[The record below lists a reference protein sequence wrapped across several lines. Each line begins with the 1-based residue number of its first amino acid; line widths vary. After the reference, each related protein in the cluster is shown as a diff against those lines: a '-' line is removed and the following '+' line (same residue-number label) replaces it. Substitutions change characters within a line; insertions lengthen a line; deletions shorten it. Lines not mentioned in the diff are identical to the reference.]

1 MLQLLPPANKRL
13 VWYLAMEEYVA
24 QHVSEDTIFFWSV
37 DPTVIFGRHQV
48 IEDEVNLAYC
58 ESHNVQFYRRKSGGG
73 CVYADR
79 GNMMTSF
86 ISPSPHSETVF
97 QQYLDMMSAALRT
110 LGAPAVKSE
119 HNDILVETEGE
130 TRKVSGNACYA
141 LPTGS
146 IVHGTML
153 YDVDFSALQEAI
165 TPSKEKLAKHGV
177 QSVRQRVTN
186 LRPMLSFPDMET
198 FAAKLGNTLCPNARP
213 LTAEE
218 IAAIDELEKPYLEP
232 TFIYGHNF

>member
-1 MLQLLPPANKRL
+1 MLQLLPPANQRL

-48 IEDEVNLAYC
+48 IEDEVNLTYC

-79 GNMMTSF
+79 GNLMTSF
-86 ISPSPHSETVF
+86 ISPSPHSEAVF
-97 QQYLDMMSAALRT
+97 QQYLDMMSAALRKM
-110 LGAPAVKSE
+110 GAPAVKSE
-119 HNDILVETEGE
+119 HNDILVRYEDGM
-130 TRKVSGNACYA
+130 RKVSGNACYA

-165 TPSKEKLAKHGV
+165 TPSREKLAKHGV
-177 QSVRQRVTN
+177 QSVRQRVIN
-186 LRPMLSFPDMET
+186 LRPMLSYPDMEV
-198 FAAKLGNTLCPNARP
+198 FAKTLGEVLCPNARP
-213 LTAEE
+213 LTADE
-218 IAAIDELEKPYLEP
+218 IAAIDELEKPYLEHD
-232 TFIYGHNF
+232 FIFGK